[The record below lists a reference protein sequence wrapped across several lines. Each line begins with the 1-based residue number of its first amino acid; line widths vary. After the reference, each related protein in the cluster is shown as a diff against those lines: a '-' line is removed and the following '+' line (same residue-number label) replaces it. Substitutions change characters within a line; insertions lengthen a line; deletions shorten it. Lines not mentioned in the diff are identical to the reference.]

1 MRIDIENAY
10 RDIREN
16 SNKIFKEDITILLLE
31 ALDLQVKD
39 INLKDFREDRLVK
52 TKQNSIHR
60 IIDKLPKDWFY
71 DKDTLKEDIIKLLE
85 TEDDEDRLKEIQDIL
100 NR

>member
-52 TKQNSIHR
+52 TKQNPLHG

-71 DKDTLKEDIIKLLE
+71 DKDTLKKDIIKLLE
-85 TEDDEDRLKEIQDIL
+85 TEDNEDRLKEIQDIL

>member
-10 RDIREN
+10 KDIRDR
-16 SNKIFKEDITILLLE
+16 SNKIFKEDIIIMLLD

-39 INLKDFREDRLVK
+39 IPLKDFREGKIVSS
-52 TKQNSIHR
+52 KQNPLYR
-60 IIDKLPKDWFY
+60 IISNLPKDWFY
-71 DKDTLKEDIIKLLE
+71 DKDKLKEDIIKLLE
-85 TEDDEDRLKEIQDIL
+85 TEDNEDRLKEIQDIL